1 MMSAS
6 VVRLP
11 LSGQKASA
19 GVGLSRSNAGR
30 IFLQW
35 QPFIFFVSRVVSP
48 SFQSPGVVERL
59 DKFAVEGAD
68 VFMCNCPAAI
78 QVASQLAMPV
88 PPSGETP
95 PSSDSSQA
103 PRKGHRAAT
112 RASKSGPVLL
122 VLLA

>member
-19 GVGLSRSNAGR
+19 GVGLSRSNAGQ

-95 PSSDSSQA
+95 PFQRFKPSPA
-103 PRKGHRAAT
+103 KG
-112 RASKSGPVLL
+112 P
-122 VLLA
+122 